1 MTFLMVFN
9 TGVFGYALN
18 LLGVIISDLSRLEDQ
33 HFKEM
38 IVINKYMNENFVS
51 RETRLKI

>member
-18 LLGVIISDLSRLEDQ
+18 FLGQIINDLGQADD
-33 HFKEM
+33 
-38 IVINKYMNENFVS
+38 
-51 RETRLKI
+51 